1 MLAGKY
7 MKLVKTWIEGLD
19 EVLGGGLPDKS
30 VILMMGEPGSGY
42 DILAQQILYQHAL
55 KEDEVVYFTTM
66 RSSDTL
72 KEDFETFGWDVPSL
86 EKTDQW
92 VFVDIHTRSALQIL
106 REEIPSRVEKGYWTL
121 VDSLSYLL
129 QTQKVDS
136 VLKTVELLLDRAR
149 KHGGIH
155 FLLLVQGMQDPQTE
169 IAIQHL
175 VDGVIEFTAQEVAGG
190 IDRRIRMKKM
200 RKTVY
205 TPRLIPFRMTERG
218 IVIETAVRIA

>member
-1 MLAGKY
+1 
-7 MKLVKTWIEGLD
+7 MKLVKTWVEGLD

-30 VILMMGEPGSGY
+30 VIVMMGEPGSGY
-42 DILAQQILYQHAL
+42 DILSQQILYQHAL
-55 KEDEVVYFTTM
+55 KEDKVAYFTTV

-72 KEDFETFGWDVPSL
+72 KEDLETFGWDVSSL
-86 EKTDQW
+86 EKTDRW
-92 VFVDIHTRSALQIL
+92 VFVDVHAPSALQTL
-106 REEIPSRVEKGYWTL
+106 QKELPSRVKRGCWTL

-129 QTQKVDS
+129 RTQKVDS
-136 VLKTVELLLDRAR
+136 IFKTVKLLLENAR

-155 FLLLVQGMQDPQTE
+155 FLLLPQGMQDPQTE
-169 IAIQHL
+169 IAVQHL

-205 TPRLIPFRMTERG
+205 TPRLIPFRITERG

>member
-1 MLAGKY
+1 
-7 MKLVKTWIEGLD
+7 MKLVKTWVEGLD
-19 EVLGGGLPDKS
+19 EMLGGGLPDKT
-30 VILMMGEPGSGY
+30 VILMTGEPGSGY
-42 DILAQQILYQHAL
+42 DVLGQQILYQHAL
-55 KEDEVVYFTTM
+55 NGDQVACFTTI
-66 RSSDTL
+66 RSSDAL
-72 KEDFETFGWDVPSL
+72 REDFEIFGWDIVSL

-92 VFVDIHTRSALQIL
+92 VFVDVHTPGALQIL
-106 REEIPSRVEKGYWTL
+106 REEIHSRIEKGCWTL

-136 VLKTVELLLDRAR
+136 VLKMVELLLETAR

-169 IAIQHL
+169 TTLQHL

-200 RKTVY
+200 RKTIY
-205 TPRLIPFRMTERG
+205 TPRLIPFRITERG

>member
-1 MLAGKY
+1 

-30 VILMMGEPGSGY
+30 VILLMGEPGSGY
-42 DILAQQILYQHAL
+42 NILGQQILYQHAL
-55 KEDEVVYFTTM
+55 KEGEVACFTTI

-72 KEDFETFGWDVPSL
+72 KEDFETFGWDVLSL
-86 EKTDQW
+86 EKADQW
-92 VFVDIHTRSALQIL
+92 VFVGVHTPSALQIL
-106 REEIPSRVEKGYWTL
+106 REEIPSRTGKGCWTL

-136 VLKTVELLLDRAR
+136 VLKMVELLLESAR
-149 KHGGIH
+149 KYGGIH
-155 FLLLVQGMQDPQTE
+155 FLLLVQGMQDHQTE
-169 IAIQHL
+169 ITLQHL

-200 RKTVY
+200 RKTIY
-205 TPRLIPFRMTERG
+205 TPRLIPFRITEQG

>member
-1 MLAGKY
+1 

-30 VILMMGEPGSGY
+30 VILMMGEPGCGY
-42 DILAQQILYQHAL
+42 DIFGQQILYQHAL
-55 KEDEVVYFTTM
+55 KEDKVAYFTTM

-72 KEDFETFGWDVPSL
+72 KEDFETFGWDVSPL

-92 VFVDIHTRSALQIL
+92 TFIDLHTPSALQIL
-106 REEIPSRVEKGYWTL
+106 REEILSRTEKGCWTL
-121 VDSLSYLL
+121 IDSLSYLL

-136 VLKTVELLLDRAR
+136 VLKTVELLLENAR

-155 FLLLVQGMQDPQTE
+155 FLLLVQGMQNPQTE
-169 IAIQHL
+169 ITMQHL
-175 VDGVIEFTAQEVAGG
+175 VDGVIEFTAQEAAGG
-190 IDRRIRMKKM
+190 IDRRIQMKKM

-205 TPRLIPFRMTERG
+205 TPRLISFRITERG

>member
-1 MLAGKY
+1 

-42 DILAQQILYQHAL
+42 DILAQQILYQHAF
-55 KEDEVVYFTTM
+55 KEDKVAYFTTM
-66 RSSDTL
+66 RSPDIL
-72 KEDFETFGWDVPSL
+72 KEDFETFSWDVPSI

-92 VFVDIHTRSALQIL
+92 VFIDVRTPDALQIL
-106 REEIPSRVEKGYWTL
+106 REEIPSRIKKGCWTL
-121 VDSLSYLL
+121 IDSLSYLL

-136 VLKTVELLLDRAR
+136 VLKTIELLLETAR

-155 FLLLVQGMQDPQTE
+155 FLLLVQGMQDSQTE
-169 IAIQHL
+169 ITMQHL

-200 RKTVY
+200 RRTVY
-205 TPRLIPFRMTERG
+205 TPSLIPFRITERG